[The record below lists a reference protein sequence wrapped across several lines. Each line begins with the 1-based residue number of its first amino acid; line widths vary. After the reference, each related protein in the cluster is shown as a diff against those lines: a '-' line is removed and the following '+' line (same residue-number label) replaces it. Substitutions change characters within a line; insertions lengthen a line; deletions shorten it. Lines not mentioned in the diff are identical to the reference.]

1 MKQKLHSDLS
11 TLLTFYHKNRESRPE
26 EFTYKAGLISK
37 PSFFSLNDFRQHLN
51 NPLLKPE
58 WIHIKRDGKSIPT
71 DSSLHSKNVQM
82 RHLHFMDKEIIN
94 QEVEKGAA
102 LVLEGIDILDPSVN
116 SFCALLDKGLP
127 CGLANSVVFF
137 SQKGNEAYEAH
148 ADTNDVIVVQLEGKK
163 SWKLYE
169 RRPRSYLGSANLSNE
184 QLGPVKYE
192 LTLRP
197 GDALYVRTGIPHQ
210 CKTETNYSLH
220 MSFDL
225 LDRTPEPQLIT
236 AEANHQYNFACAEA
250 YVSSAEVIDKYIEIL
265 KSSKFQD
272 EVITETNNIKNEIA
286 KFRDRVSRASG
297 VRSLSKLK

>member
-1 MKQKLHSDLS
+1 MKQKLHSDLN
-11 TLLTFYHKNRESRPE
+11 TLLNFYHQNRENRPA

-37 PSFFSLNDFRQHLN
+37 PGFFSLKDFQQHLN

-58 WIHIKRDGKSIPT
+58 WIHIKRDGKTIPT
-71 DSSLHSKNVQM
+71 DQSMYSKNVQM
-82 RHLHFMDKEIIN
+82 RLLHFMDKEVIN

-116 SFCALLDKGLP
+116 AFCSQLDKGLP
-127 CGLANSVVFF
+127 CGIANSVVFF
-137 SQKGNEAYEAH
+137 SQKGNEAYEPH

-163 SWKLYE
+163 TWTLYE
-169 RRPRSYLGSANLSNE
+169 RRPRSYLASANLSSE
-184 QLGPVKYE
+184 QLGPVKYQ
-192 LTLRP
+192 LTLRS
-197 GDALYVRTGIPHQ
+197 GDALYVRTGVPHH

-250 YVSSAEVIDKYIEIL
+250 YVSSSEVIDKYIELL
-265 KSSKFQD
+265 KSPKFQD
-272 EVITETNNIKNEIA
+272 EVIAETKNIRDEIA
-286 KFRDRVSRASG
+286 KFRDRVSRACG